1 MRLTVVGVLICR
13 ALRMNASILF
23 EGWVLACNFVDIR
36 CSVVFVGTDIMKHAK
51 VALQRM
57 MMNVCV

>member
-1 MRLTVVGVLICR
+1 
-13 ALRMNASILF
+13 MNASILF
-23 EGWVLACNFVDIR
+23 EDWVLACNFVDIR

-57 MMNVCV
+57 MMNDCVNVRA